1 MTDHANKIR
10 DNFINRE
17 RNETRR
23 FCFHCVLFVAMMF
36 ALCLIPNAFI

>member
-1 MTDHANKIR
+1 MTDYANKIR

-23 FCFHCVLFVAMMF
+23 FCFHCALFVAMM
-36 ALCLIPNAFI
+36 LCLTILPRVFL